1 MSDRVQANKDFIT
14 EQLHSDALFTSL
26 LLDKEYTTKLFSEEI
41 LTLDPNTMYS
51 TTDCSDKIFHIANST
66 LRYYVR
72 MLEGYLE
79 IYVEGR
85 KKRLPFLSVFKIHM
99 VLLAIERGETISDI
113 QVKLS
118 LKSISQQNGGKAKGN
133 KYNEDTLDQLFSE
146 FDRRQNVIMKTFT
159 QQNTI
164 NQIEVELLRRRT
176 SVSDK
181 NRQIEILE
189 EKIKYHRLNRKMDRQ
204 AEKVFR
210 KSWEAK
216 RKTGLF
222 SFFKKADDEPKY
234 DADLLVDEREIKA
247 DHIEMELL
255 DEIDSL
261 KQKII
266 QIEEETLALE
276 KRLTSERALLP
287 NENESLLEIL
297 ED

>member
-1 MSDRVQANKDFIT
+1 MSEVVQTNKEFIT
-14 EQLHSDALFTSL
+14 EQLQSDALYTSL
-26 LLDKEYTTKLFSEEI
+26 ILDKEYNKKLFAEEI
-41 LTLDPNTMYS
+41 LALDPHMMYS
-51 TTDCSDKIFHIANST
+51 TTDCSDTIFHIANST

-118 LKSISQQNGGKAKGN
+118 LKAISQQNSGKTKGT

-176 SVSDK
+176 GISDRH
-181 NRQIEILE
+181 RQIEILE
-189 EKIKYHRLNRKMDRQ
+189 ERIKNHRLNRKMDRQ

-210 KSWEAK
+210 KNWEAK

-222 SFFKKADDEPKY
+222 SFFKKAEEEPNF
-234 DADLLVDEREIKA
+234 DADILVDEREIKA

-255 DEIDSL
+255 DEIDSI
-261 KQKII
+261 KQKIS
-266 QIEEETLALE
+266 QIEKETLALE
-276 KRLTSERALLP
+276 NRLNSERALLP